1 MIILS
6 FLKKCS
12 TLLKIITIVLN
23 IVFFKAVSICVKVK
37 FLLQPYVKTRTRY
50 NLLMAYMPTNFRN
63 EIQYLLT
70 RWVLLAL
77 LNTLFIIHS
86 KLSALK
92 YYGDPF
98 LARGRSIIM

>member
-50 NLLMAYMPTNFRN
+50 NLLMAYMPTNFRK
-63 EIQYLLT
+63 EIQYLHTL
-70 RWVLLAL
+70 RVLLAL
-77 LNTLFIIHS
+77 LNTLFTIHS
-86 KLSALK
+86 KLPALN
-92 YYGDPF
+92 PF
-98 LARGRSIIM
+98 YKTFFF